1 MCSEAI
7 IKILQHNSNC
17 NVLHIYNPNLLAISL
32 LLSTLKKLNYKLIP
46 ASDKEMSNIISN
58 IIINDSKNDILSG
71 IIHDLDS
78 DKNLIYTTNVR
89 VEYQLSEL
97 YLKNIGFLWKN
108 IDETYIIKYM
118 NYFKKIGFIK

>member
-1 MCSEAI
+1 M
-7 IKILQHNSNC
+7 
-17 NVLHIYNPNLLAISL
+17 NL
-32 LLSTLKKLNYKLIP
+32 
-46 ASDKEMSNIISN
+46 ISN
-58 IIINDSKNDILSG
+58 IIVNDSKNDILSG

>member
-1 MCSEAI
+1 
-7 IKILQHNSNC
+7 
-17 NVLHIYNPNLLAISL
+17 
-32 LLSTLKKLNYKLIP
+32 
-46 ASDKEMSNIISN
+46 MSNIISN